1 MDEGGIFGCQRL
13 AKPPIDSNASNDDNM
28 RMSTTLTIRNLD
40 EAVKQRLRMRA
51 AYNKR
56 SMEAEAREI
65 LATSLADG
73 VESLVDKET
82 AIAARMKRI
91 ESVVGIWKDQM
102 NGKTTDEIMQ
112 ELRGDD

>member
-1 MDEGGIFGCQRL
+1 MEFLGVKDLSKICE
-13 AKPPIDSNASNDDNM
+13 IDSNASNDDNM

-51 AYNKR
+51 ACNKR

-73 VESLVDKET
+73 VEPLVDKET